1 MDAIKKKMQAIK
13 QEKDLAMDRADAMEQ
28 TSRDA
33 NARADRA
40 QDEVDSLKKRTI
52 QIEQEFEVTKV
63 ALETAT
69 QNLDT
74 KEKNLLH
81 VWTFPYFM

>member
-13 QEKDLAMDRADAMEQ
+13 VEKDQAMDRADTMEQ

-40 QDEVDSLKKRTI
+40 QDEVESLKKRTI
-52 QIEQEFEVTKV
+52 QITQEFEVTKGN
-63 ALETAT
+63 LETTT
-69 QNLDT
+69 QNLET
-74 KEKNLLH
+74 KEKNLQA
-81 VWTFPYFM
+81 VG

>member
-81 VWTFPYFM
+81 V